1 MLEKQAISRVPREQ
15 EAKGFISQL
24 FLVPKKGGGKRPI
37 INLKGLNTFVE
48 KEHFKME
55 SSHMIKDILKPG
67 DWMTKA
73 AGAISMAGGNIPV
86 QLPPIWP
93 DLSTSGLY
101 QDPEGSNDHLKV
113 IGSKND
119 HIHRRHSY
127 HGRDGESG
135 KGAHSS
141 SNFPVGELR
150 VHYQSPQVR
159 PETPEGDRFL
169 GSHSELHQ
177 NGGKNAG
184 RKDQTHS
191 PRCQKDS
198 GKGIMPGNRIISL
211 VGEAERCAS
220 GNPTSPP
227 LLQEPATLPEHS
239 PEWGEGLL
247 SPCPPNSPSKGR
259 VRMVARTSHQM
270 EWAQSPL
277 KEARHDHRDRCL
289 NHRLGSI
296 MSGNNDRGTLVPR
309 GKTKAY
315 KLLGV
320 ASSSIGSE
328 VLCQGQGKHPDP
340 SQDGQHYSP
349 HLYKQVGR
357 DSFTGAEPPD
367 QRSVD
372 VVPEQEYQPAGN
384 TSSRDKKHHSGR
396 GISCDE
402 GQVRL
407 DALSQGLQQ
416 DQSGDGTTTS
426 GPVCISA
433 DTSATRFCELETRS
447 RGDCNRCLHI
457 GLEAISGV
465 CKPTLELGGQSTVTG
480 QGAEGTTSPCMEVS
494 DIVPNPPGDG
504 NPGTPSV
511 TSQSRIDPADP
522 QGQQTGHQSNISR
535 MGYLRQRFRT
545 QNLSAGASRLLL
557 SSWRQKTAKSYDSL
571 FNKWVRWC
579 NERNSDPVSGD
590 INEVINFLAA
600 LYDEGY
606 QYRSLNAYRSAI
618 SSVHEK
624 IDGYD
629 VGQHPMVTRLIKGA
643 FQERPP
649 QPRYTETWN
658 VATVTT
664 YLESLGDNEKM
675 SLNDLSYKT
684 VMLMALT
691 RPSRSADIAN
701 LSLGHRKYSPEGVSF
716 QPTQL
721 AKQSRAIT
729 EFFFPGFSGNP
740 LLCPVTTLR
749 AYEDRTKE
757 RRGDDNRFNL
767 FIALI
772 RPYRP
777 VSSSTIARWIKSTLT
792 KSGINTDI
800 FKSHSVRSAAVS
812 SAANA
817 GVTISEIIS
826 AADWSN
832 ETVFQKFYYKP
843 EAKNNFGCTVLSTL
857 PTTK

>member
-1 MLEKQAISRVPREQ
+1 
-15 EAKGFISQL
+15 
-24 FLVPKKGGGKRPI
+24 
-37 INLKGLNTFVE
+37 
-48 KEHFKME
+48 
-55 SSHMIKDILKPG
+55 
-67 DWMTKA
+67 
-73 AGAISMAGGNIPV
+73 
-86 QLPPIWP
+86 
-93 DLSTSGLY
+93 
-101 QDPEGSNDHLKV
+101 
-113 IGSKND
+113 
-119 HIHRRHSY
+119 
-127 HGRDGESG
+127 
-135 KGAHSS
+135 
-141 SNFPVGELR
+141 
-150 VHYQSPQVR
+150 
-159 PETPEGDRFL
+159 
-169 GSHSELHQ
+169 
-177 NGGKNAG
+177 
-184 RKDQTHS
+184 
-191 PRCQKDS
+191 
-198 GKGIMPGNRIISL
+198 
-211 VGEAERCAS
+211 
-220 GNPTSPP
+220 
-227 LLQEPATLPEHS
+227 
-239 PEWGEGLL
+239 
-247 SPCPPNSPSKGR
+247 
-259 VRMVARTSHQM
+259 MVARTSHQM

-296 MSGNNDRGTLVPR
+296 MSGKKDRGTLVPR

-349 HLYKQVGR
+349 HLYINKLEGTASQELNHLTKDLWTWCLSRNISLQATHLAGIRNITADEESRVMKDRSDWMLCPDLFASRLIHQLRDFVSWRPDPEAMATDAFTLDWKQFRGYANPPWSLVGR
-357 DSFTGAEPPD
+357 VLS
-367 QRSVD
+367 
-372 VVPEQEYQPAGN
+372 
-384 TSSRDKKHHSGR
+384 
-396 GISCDE
+396 
-402 GQVRL
+402 QVREQKAQL
-407 DALSQGLQQ
+407 VLVAPVLKSQ
-416 DQSGDGTTTS
+416 
-426 GPVCISA
+426 IWY
-433 DTSATRFCELETRS
+433 
-447 RGDCNRCLHI
+447 
-457 GLEAISGV
+457 
-465 CKPTLELGGQSTVTG
+465 PTH
-480 QGAEGTTSPCMEVS
+480 
-494 DIVPNPPGDG
+494 G

-522 QGQQTGHQSNISR
+522 QGQQTGHQSNNSH
-535 MGYLRQRFRT
+535 MDYLRQRFRT
-545 QNLSAGASRLLL
+545 QNLSAGTSRLLL
-557 SSWRQKTAKSYDSL
+557 SSWRKKTAKSYESL

-579 NERNSDPVSGD
+579 NERNSDPVLG
-590 INEVINFLAA
+590 EVINFLAA

-643 FQERPP
+643 FQGRPP
-649 QPRYTETWN
+649 QPRHTETWN

-721 AKQSRAIT
+721 AKQSRPSKAIT
-729 EFFFPGFSGNP
+729 EFFFPSFSGNP

-792 KSGINTDI
+792 KSRINTDI
-800 FKSHSVRSAAVS
+800 FKAHSVRSAAVS

-832 ETVFQKFYYKP
+832 ETVFQKFYYKLINRKQKITSGVQYYIY
-843 EAKNNFGCTVLSTL
+843 AANHYIKGYKITL
-857 PTTK
+857 I